1 MKAIVAVSYFA
12 LAFADVSFSTSSS
25 LKCPRSNGN
34 GYDNADDSSEENNRL
49 EQYSTGDVGISMI
62 KSIRN
67 KPSSFYESVL
77 DNAIMSL
84 CDVATESNR
93 CVEADSILAA
103 KDWNETCVVAADNTC
118 AVGTCE
124 RSSNCYWNSA
134 VSGKNRTTRYREED
148 YKDASD
154 KLWGKKKGSYAR
166 GIANFAAAG
175 VAIAVMLSLF
185 WIVFFVGR
193 YCCCCLWTSCRI
205 CSICS
210 PIPRQEGYNKCGEIV
225 FPLFFYVVCL
235 VGITVSGSM
244 AFVGNEDIS
253 LAVSNVFYHSSELV
267 EDLGSFLTRS
277 RTPLKNIQD
286 IIEDAAM
293 DAKVIFND
301 TDYVKITALS
311 IMSAFEDFGTL
322 HVEGLAASNSQ
333 AGYSAA
339 MDGFTSQVTPVV
351 DNIQAMLDTLE
362 LDLYENADLI
372 QSSVAS
378 AIDQIDSFKNQTN
391 LWLEDIYNI
400 EGEEFKLRTIRKASI
415 MGLFLF
421 SLAVAFAGF
430 IGILS
435 NKSHRCKNLYHLTK
449 ITGIISAL
457 LGTIA
462 FLLAAVSLSTSVLW
476 HDACEMSKIVTSDF
490 EPFLGDKI
498 APGANACFNDTNLAV
513 AL

>member
-1 MKAIVAVSYFA
+1 MPAINFGERKKGHMPV
-12 LAFADVSFSTSSS
+12 SSS
-25 LKCPRSNGN
+25 LG
-34 GYDNADDSSEENNRL
+34 
-49 EQYSTGDVGISMI
+49 
-62 KSIRN
+62 
-67 KPSSFYESVL
+67 
-77 DNAIMSL
+77 
-84 CDVATESNR
+84 
-93 CVEADSILAA
+93 
-103 KDWNETCVVAADNTC
+103 
-118 AVGTCE
+118 
-124 RSSNCYWNSA
+124 
-134 VSGKNRTTRYREED
+134 
-148 YKDASD
+148 
-154 KLWGKKKGSYAR
+154 
-166 GIANFAAAG
+166 
-175 VAIAVMLSLF
+175 AIAV
-185 WIVFFVGR
+185 
-193 YCCCCLWTSCRI
+193 
-205 CSICS
+205 
-210 PIPRQEGYNKCGEIV
+210 
-225 FPLFFYVVCL
+225 VVCGHHVESVPYAHRFQGKKATTNVERL
-235 VGITVSGSM
+235 CSR
-244 AFVGNEDIS
+244 NEDIS

-513 AL
+513 AFNVTDKVDFQESLENGLSAIAEVNITENFEMVLNPLQDIQDLVSSITTTTLRVFNKATAFDSETCPFNDTYSKATILDPWTANVDKSTTGWVLNSTGIKGDYKRQHLENETQYIERIYNMAGMCMSSSSCCLNAFCNAAENNPCNSGDNCAYICSELGSAIVA